1 MSKLKL
7 KARLYTL
14 LFIFIGV
21 AGIGIWGTLIS
32 FFPTL
37 FFDYYLLVPLF
48 FALLGI
54 GFIAYITRIK
64 VPNEQRLFA
73 VMSLIRGVKLVAT
86 VAFGALFWMLNK
98 TEMKSFIMMLTLF
111 YLLYLFFETLSF
123 VQFEKWRKE
132 NNKPIQK

>member
-7 KARLYTL
+7 KAILYTL
-14 LFIFIGV
+14 LFVFIGII
-21 AGIGIWGTLIS
+21 GIGAWAVLAH
-32 FFPTL
+32 FFPELL
-37 FFDYYLLVPLF
+37 FEHYLLVPLF
-48 FALLGI
+48 FALFGI
-54 GFIAYITRIK
+54 GFIIYLTRIK
-64 VPNEQRLFA
+64 VKNEQRLFA

-86 VAFGALFWMLNK
+86 VAFGALFWTLNK

-132 NNKPIQK
+132 NKKQVQK